1 MTTEQNHHHD
11 ADGIIE
17 NRERRPPAYF
27 NILFFGLIIWAVIF
41 MAYYLF
47 SGWSSQEE
55 FRQAMEQHRQA
66 VARQAPPSAPT
77 TAAAAVPRKDEE
89 SGEAGDAKEG
99 GKLFAARCAMCHG
112 TDGKGGI
119 GPDLTGSSYRYGN
132 DADSIRQSI
141 TNGRPKGMPAFGN
154 QLSPEKIA
162 DLTAF
167 VRSLQH

>member
-1 MTTEQNHHHD
+1 MTAERNNHHD
-11 ADGIIE
+11 ADGIVE

-47 SGWSSQEE
+47 SGWSSEEE
-55 FRQAMEQHRQA
+55 FRQAMQQHRQTA
-66 VARQAPPSAPT
+66 GQQAPAPAPM
-77 TAAAAVPRKDEE
+77 TAAAPGVKDE
-89 SGEAGDAKEG
+89 SADRSGDAEKGE
-99 GKLFAARCAMCHG
+99 KLFAARCAMCHG
-112 TDGKGGI
+112 QEGKGGI
-119 GPDLTGSSYRYGN
+119 GPDLTGKTYRYGN
-132 DADSIRQSI
+132 DEASIGQSI

-167 VRSLQH
+167 VLSLQH